1 MSAKVREDLVLSHA
15 VVTAEVEAQFDHVDI
30 AQWLKTLPTHEY
42 QRCAPPDHKAAGY
55 TVDDDGT
62 PMSINV
68 EVIGTGLV
76 VQQYRF
82 EVAEPHYCKMVSLS
96 DVLTPLGWTSTQVIW
111 ELRMEQLDGDRCR
124 YTNTVTSHPP
134 PRTFWSSSARMGRLS
149 RKPQKPDRRRR
160 GDTAGWRHL
169 CMRRAL
175 PGGRPPTPQR
185 QPRNDLSLPASREMC
200 CLCSTRARYAWSLAV
215 VPLRAYLVDQ
225 FMGCGQS
232 CCV

>member
-15 VVTAEVEAQFDHVDI
+15 VVTAEVEAPFDHVDI

-68 EVIGTGLV
+68 EMIGAGLV

-82 EVAEPHYCKMVSLS
+82 EVAEPQHCKMVSLS

-111 ELRMEQLDGDRCR
+111 ELQMEQLDGDQCR
-124 YTNTVTSHPP
+124 YTNTVTSHPTEDFLEFITKNGQ
-134 PRTFWSSSARMGRLS
+134 TFPEAAEARQEASGRHCRLETPLYAQS
-149 RKPQKPDRRRR
+149 IARWAAAHAAA
-160 GDTAGWRHL
+160 TA
-169 CMRRAL
+169 
-175 PGGRPPTPQR
+175 P
-185 QPRNDLSLPASREMC
+185 
-200 CLCSTRARYAWSLAV
+200 
-215 VPLRAYLVDQ
+215 
-225 FMGCGQS
+225 
-232 CCV
+232 